1 LSKYGLTE
9 EQYEKC
15 LDDAAEKIEGISD
28 YDWSEII
35 GKNNVNLH
43 YDTFRKSQQTIFG
56 GYFVREYYRQK
67 QFSNG
72 VISRILTLSDFH
84 VPFNKPVNTYKN
96 YVGVIDILQINGDVT
111 DCQSL
116 SRFPKSYRLSPM
128 EEIIETRKYL
138 IDLIEYIKPK
148 QVIVT
153 YGNHDIRFQ
162 SYLSKNL
169 DSDILE
175 LMPKTSLEL
184 IIEDGFH
191 HYDKRNR
198 TKIWYEPLV
207 NVFDDV
213 EIKYM
218 DNWYCQIGNTI
229 FCHPIAFRSGI
240 MKTAE
245 QALYYFRNEGFEF
258 NNLVLAHTHR
268 IGSYKIGNCMIYE
281 QGCCC
286 ETKKMKYNDG
296 KLSFSQKEGFLYLGQ
311 DKDGK
316 VIKYKQEY
324 LN

>member
-1 LSKYGLTE
+1 MTE

-15 LDDAAEKIEGISD
+15 LDDAAKKIEGISD
-28 YDWSEII
+28 YDWSEIVDI
-35 GKNNVNLH
+35 NNLNLH

-67 QFSNG
+67 QFADG
-72 VISRILTLSDFH
+72 IATRILSISDLH
-84 VPFNKPVNTYKN
+84 IPFQKPINTFKD
-96 YVGVIDILQINGDVT
+96 YVGIVDILQINGDVT
-111 DCQSL
+111 DCFSL
-116 SRFPKSYRLSPM
+116 SKFSKSYRSSPM

-138 IDLIEYIKPK
+138 IDLIEFIKPK
-148 QVIVT
+148 KVIINF
-153 YGNHDIRFQ
+153 GNHDIRLQ
-162 SYLSKNL
+162 NYLSKNL

-198 TKIWYEPLV
+198 TKVWYEPIK

-213 EIKYM
+213 DVQYI
-218 DNWYCQIGNTI
+218 DNWYCQIGNSI
-229 FCHPIAFRSGI
+229 FCHPLAFKSGI

-245 QALYYFRNEGFEF
+245 SALYFFRNEGFSF
-258 NNLVLAHTHR
+258 SDLIMAHTHR
-268 IGSYKIGNCMIYE
+268 VGNYKIGNSTIYE

-286 ETKKMKYNDG
+286 ETKNMSYSDG
-296 KLSFSQKEGFLYLGQ
+296 KLTNSQKEGYLYLCQ
-311 DKDGK
+311 DKNGK
-316 VIKYKQEY
+316 VIKYKQEC